1 MNVLAVALISI
12 VTMASEARIIPRCEL
27 AKTLKEHGLDGFK
40 GYTLKD
46 WLCMVFFESNF
57 NTRPPMTRGTR
68 RQGNYGIFRFSN
80 RYWCSDGKQ
89 RSRNVCNI
97 ACQKFLDD
105 DITDDIEC
113 AKKVVRGSGLNTWSA
128 WTRRCRGKNLDSYLK
143 GCSL

>member
-1 MNVLAVALISI
+1 MGPQTKAQGI

-113 AKKVVRGSGLNTWSA
+113 AKKVVRGSGLNTW
-128 WTRRCRGKNLDSYLK
+128 
-143 GCSL
+143 